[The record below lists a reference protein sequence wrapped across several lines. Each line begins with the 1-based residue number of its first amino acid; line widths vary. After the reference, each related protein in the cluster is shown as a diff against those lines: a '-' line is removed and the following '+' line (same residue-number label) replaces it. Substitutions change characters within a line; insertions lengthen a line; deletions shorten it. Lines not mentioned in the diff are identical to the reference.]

1 MELTDVL
8 WLLIKGIALFYII
21 MLAVKF
27 GVKQALS
34 EMNFPN
40 KKE

>member
-1 MELTDVL
+1 MELTDFL

-21 MLAVKF
+21 MFAVKL

-34 EMNFPN
+34 ELNFPN